1 MLVNNYN
8 IPITKINLSDL
19 EKEEVIKTL
28 NSGWIVQGQKVA
40 EFEKEFSKFVNV
52 NYSVAVSS
60 CTTALHLALLLLDVK
75 EGDEVIVPSFTF
87 VATANVVE
95 YVKAKPVFVDIDI
108 KTFNIS
114 IDSILSIIESKKYK
128 RLKVLMP
135 VNLFGLCAPLDKIL
149 KIAKEYNLKVIE
161 DSACGF
167 ASYINGKHSGTFGD
181 IGCFSFHPRKI
192 ITTGEGG
199 MLITNDEDI
208 YKRAQ
213 KLRNHGAIIND
224 LKRHNLNSF
233 YLSDYDEVGYNYRMT
248 DLQASLGLI
257 QLRRAQEILDKRYRI
272 VKKYYND
279 LSDEEKILLPYV
291 PDNYIHYFNFLLNGD
306 FRYGKSVEEVI
317 KYYKDIIPEA
327 LSVRSHSMTQSSF
340 ILDKFEKYGL
350 LYDCNTF
357 FPYSSGIKNKPY
369 KYWTKNLI
377 KVPYFWEDDIHM
389 IYKWDWDVRLFI
401 SYEGIKVFDFH
412 PIHIFLNCESMNR
425 YNEAKKNNFLNLEK
439 YKYKGY
445 GIYNFFIDLI
455 DLIRG
460 H

>member
-1 MLVNNYN
+1 MNSYN
-8 IPITKINLSDL
+8 IPITKIDLSDL

-28 NSGWIVQGQKVA
+28 SSGWIVQGPKVA

-95 YVKAKPVFVDIDI
+95 YVKAKPIFADIDI

-135 VNLFGLCAPLDKIL
+135 VNLFGLSAPLDKII
-149 KIAKEYNLKVIE
+149 KIAKEYSLKVIE

-167 ASYINGKHSGTFGD
+167 GSYINGKHSGTFGD

-213 KLRNHGAIIND
+213 KLRNHGAIINNTKD
-224 LKRHNLNSF
+224 YNLSSF

-257 QLRRAQEILDKRYRI
+257 QLKRAQEILDKRYRI
-272 VKKYYND
+272 VKRYYND
-279 LSDEEKILLPYV
+279 LSNEEKILLPYV
-291 PDNYIHYFNFLLNGD
+291 PDNYIHSYQSFVVLFTYGYDLNEILNKKNKDLVKKIILKKEKFIEYLSNVGVYTRQGTHAVHLL
-306 FRYGKSVEEVI
+306 S
-317 KYYKDIIPEA
+317 YYKNKYKINA
-327 LSVRSHSMTQSSF
+327 LDLYNSF
-340 ILDKFEKYGL
+340 LAHYLTISLP
-350 LYDCNTF
+350 LYDMNNNE
-357 FPYSSGIKNKPY
+357 YSYVIENIKSGLKN
-369 KYWTKNLI
+369 I
-377 KVPYFWEDDIHM
+377 
-389 IYKWDWDVRLFI
+389 
-401 SYEGIKVFDFH
+401 
-412 PIHIFLNCESMNR
+412 
-425 YNEAKKNNFLNLEK
+425 
-439 YKYKGY
+439 
-445 GIYNFFIDLI
+445 
-455 DLIRG
+455 
-460 H
+460 

>member
-1 MLVNNYN
+1 MNNYN

-52 NYSVAVSS
+52 NYSLAVSS

-75 EGDEVIVPSFTF
+75 ERDEVIVPSFTF

-95 YVKAKPVFVDIDI
+95 YVKAKPIFADIDI

-128 RLKVLMP
+128 KLKVLIP
-135 VNLFGLCAPLDKIL
+135 VNLFGLCAQLDKIVE
-149 KIAKEYNLKVIE
+149 IAKEYNLKVIE

-167 ASYINGKHSGTFGD
+167 GSYINGKHSGTFGD

-199 MLITNDEDI
+199 MLITNNEDI

-213 KLRNHGAIIND
+213 KLRNHGAIINNTKD
-224 LKRHNLNSF
+224 YNLSSF
-233 YLSDYDEVGYNYRMT
+233 YLGDYDEVGYNYRMT

-257 QLRRAQEILDKRYRI
+257 QLKRAQEILDKRYRI

-279 LSDEEKILLPYV
+279 LSNEEKILLPYV
-291 PDNYIHYFNFLLNGD
+291 PDNYIHSYQSFVVLFTYGYDLNEILNKKNKDLVKKIISRKEKFIEYLSNVGIYTRQGTHAVHLL
-306 FRYGKSVEEVI
+306 S
-317 KYYKDIIPEA
+317 YYKNKYKINTLD
-327 LSVRSHSMTQSSF
+327 LYNSF
-340 ILDKFEKYGL
+340 LAHYLTISLP
-350 LYDCNTF
+350 LYDMNDNE
-357 FPYSSGIKNKPY
+357 YSYVIENIKSGLRNI
-369 KYWTKNLI
+369 
-377 KVPYFWEDDIHM
+377 
-389 IYKWDWDVRLFI
+389 
-401 SYEGIKVFDFH
+401 
-412 PIHIFLNCESMNR
+412 
-425 YNEAKKNNFLNLEK
+425 
-439 YKYKGY
+439 
-445 GIYNFFIDLI
+445 
-455 DLIRG
+455 
-460 H
+460 

>member
-1 MLVNNYN
+1 MLLY
-8 IPITKINLSDL
+8 IGISITMINLSDL
-19 EKEEVIKTL
+19 EKEEIIKTL
-28 NSGWIVQGQKVA
+28 NSGWIVQGPKVA

-95 YVKAKPVFVDIDI
+95 YVKAKPVFADINI

-135 VNLFGLCAPLDKIL
+135 VNLFGLCAPLDKIVE
-149 KIAKEYNLKVIE
+149 IAKEYNLKIVE

-167 ASYINGKHSGTFGD
+167 GSYINGKHSGTFGD

-199 MLITNDEDI
+199 MLITNNGDI

-213 KLRNHGAIIND
+213 KLRNHGAIINNTKD
-224 LKRHNLNSF
+224 YNLSSF

-257 QLRRAQEILDKRYRI
+257 QLKRAQEILDKRYRI

-279 LSDEEKILLPYV
+279 LSNEEKILLPYV
-291 PDNYIHYFNFLLNGD
+291 PDNYIHSYQSFVVLFTYGYDLNEILNKKNKDLVKKVISKKEKFIEYLSNVGIYTRQGTHAVHLL
-306 FRYGKSVEEVI
+306 S
-317 KYYKDIIPEA
+317 YYKNKYKINTLD
-327 LSVRSHSMTQSSF
+327 LYNSF
-340 ILDKFEKYGL
+340 LAHYLTISLP
-350 LYDCNTF
+350 LYDMNDNE
-357 FPYSSGIKNKPY
+357 YSYVIENIKSGLKN
-369 KYWTKNLI
+369 I
-377 KVPYFWEDDIHM
+377 
-389 IYKWDWDVRLFI
+389 
-401 SYEGIKVFDFH
+401 
-412 PIHIFLNCESMNR
+412 
-425 YNEAKKNNFLNLEK
+425 
-439 YKYKGY
+439 
-445 GIYNFFIDLI
+445 
-455 DLIRG
+455 
-460 H
+460 

>member
-28 NSGWIVQGQKVA
+28 NSGWIVQGSKVA

-60 CTTALHLALLLLDVK
+60 CTTALHLSLLLLDVK

-95 YVKAKPVFVDIDI
+95 YVKAKLVFADIDI

-135 VNLFGLCAPLDKIL
+135 VNLFGLCAQLDKIVE
-149 KIAKEYNLKVIE
+149 IAKEYNLKVIE
-161 DSACGF
+161 DSACSF

-199 MLITNDEDI
+199 MLITNNEDI

-213 KLRNHGAIIND
+213 KLRNHGAIINNTKD
-224 LKRHNLNSF
+224 YNLSSF

-257 QLRRAQEILDKRYRI
+257 QLKRAQEILDKRYRI

-279 LSDEEKILLPYV
+279 LPNEEKILLPYV
-291 PDNYIHYFNFLLNGD
+291 PDNYIHSYQSFVVLFTYGYDLNEILNKKNKDLVKKIISKKEKFIEYLSNVGIYTRQGTHAVHLL
-306 FRYGKSVEEVI
+306 S
-317 KYYKDIIPEA
+317 YYKNKYKINTLD
-327 LSVRSHSMTQSSF
+327 LYNSF
-340 ILDKFEKYGL
+340 LAHYLTISLP
-350 LYDCNTF
+350 LYDMNDSE
-357 FPYSSGIKNKPY
+357 YSYVIENIKSGLKN
-369 KYWTKNLI
+369 I
-377 KVPYFWEDDIHM
+377 
-389 IYKWDWDVRLFI
+389 
-401 SYEGIKVFDFH
+401 
-412 PIHIFLNCESMNR
+412 
-425 YNEAKKNNFLNLEK
+425 
-439 YKYKGY
+439 
-445 GIYNFFIDLI
+445 
-455 DLIRG
+455 
-460 H
+460 

>member
-1 MLVNNYN
+1 MK
-8 IPITKINLSDL
+8 IPITKPFFDEE
-19 EKEEVIKTL
+19 EKLAVNETIE
-28 NSGWIVQGQKVA
+28 SGWIVQGQKVA

-95 YVKAKPVFVDIDI
+95 YVKAKPVFADIDI

-114 IDSILSIIESKKYK
+114 IDSILSIIESKKCK
-128 RLKVLMP
+128 KLKVLMP
-135 VNLFGLCAPLDKIL
+135 VNLFVLCSPLDKIL

-167 ASYINGKHSGTFGD
+167 GSYTNGKHSGTFGD

-192 ITTGEGG
+192 ITSGEGG

-213 KLRNHGAIIND
+213 KLRNHGAIINNTKD
-224 LKRHNLNSF
+224 YNLNSF

-257 QLRRAQEILDKRYRI
+257 QLKRAQEILDKRYRI

-279 LSDEEKILLPYV
+279 LSNEEKILLPYV
-291 PDNYIHYFNFLLNGD
+291 PDNYIHSYQSFVVLFTYGYDLNEILNKKNEDLL
-306 FRYGKSVEEVI
+306 KKVI
-317 KYYKDIIPEA
+317 SKKEKFIEYLSNVGIYTRQGTHAVHLLSYYKNKYKINTLD
-327 LSVRSHSMTQSSF
+327 LYNSF
-340 ILDKFEKYGL
+340 LAHYLTISLP
-350 LYDCNTF
+350 LYDMNDNE
-357 FPYSSGIKNKPY
+357 YSYVIENIKSGLKN
-369 KYWTKNLI
+369 I
-377 KVPYFWEDDIHM
+377 
-389 IYKWDWDVRLFI
+389 
-401 SYEGIKVFDFH
+401 
-412 PIHIFLNCESMNR
+412 
-425 YNEAKKNNFLNLEK
+425 
-439 YKYKGY
+439 
-445 GIYNFFIDLI
+445 
-455 DLIRG
+455 
-460 H
+460 

>member
-128 RLKVLMP
+128 KLKVLMP

-257 QLRRAQEILDKRYRI
+257 QLKRAQEILDKRYRI

-279 LSDEEKILLPYV
+279 LSNEEKILLPYV
-291 PDNYIHYFNFLLNGD
+291 PDNYIHSYQSFVILFTYGYSLDEIVSKRNINLLEKIISK
-306 FRYGKSVEEVI
+306 REE
-317 KYYKDIIPEA
+317 
-327 LSVRSHSMTQSSF
+327 
-340 ILDKFEKYGL
+340 
-350 LYDCNTF
+350 
-357 FPYSSGIKNKPY
+357 
-369 KYWTKNLI
+369 
-377 KVPYFWEDDIHM
+377 
-389 IYKWDWDVRLFI
+389 FI
-401 SYEGIKVFDFH
+401 SYLSSAGISTRQGTHAVHLLSYYKNKYRIKEFDLYNS
-412 PIHIFLNCESMNR
+412 FLAHYLTISLPLYDMTDNE
-425 YNEAKKNNFLNLEK
+425 YNYVIENIKIGLRK
-439 YKYKGY
+439 
-445 GIYNFFIDLI
+445 I
-455 DLIRG
+455 
-460 H
+460 

>member
-95 YVKAKPVFVDIDI
+95 YVKAKPIFADIDI

-199 MLITNDEDI
+199 MLITNNEDI

-213 KLRNHGAIIND
+213 KLRNHGAIISD

-257 QLRRAQEILDKRYRI
+257 QLKRAQEILDKRYRI

-279 LSDEEKILLPYV
+279 LSNEEKILLPYV
-291 PDNYIHYFNFLLNGD
+291 PDNYIHSYQSFVILFTYGYSLNEIVSKRNITLLEKIISK
-306 FRYGKSVEEVI
+306 REEFINYLSSAGISTRQGTHAVHLLS
-317 KYYKDIIPEA
+317 YYKN
-327 LSVRSHSMTQSSF
+327 
-340 ILDKFEKYGL
+340 KYGIKEFDL
-350 LYDCNTF
+350 YNSFLAHYLTISLPLYDMTDNE
-357 FPYSSGIKNKPY
+357 YNYVIENIKIGLRK
-369 KYWTKNLI
+369 I
-377 KVPYFWEDDIHM
+377 
-389 IYKWDWDVRLFI
+389 
-401 SYEGIKVFDFH
+401 
-412 PIHIFLNCESMNR
+412 
-425 YNEAKKNNFLNLEK
+425 
-439 YKYKGY
+439 
-445 GIYNFFIDLI
+445 
-455 DLIRG
+455 
-460 H
+460 

>member
-28 NSGWIVQGQKVA
+28 NSGWIVQGLKVA

-213 KLRNHGAIIND
+213 KLRNHGAIISD

-257 QLRRAQEILDKRYRI
+257 QLKRAQEILDKRYRI

-279 LSDEEKILLPYV
+279 LSNEEKILLPYV
-291 PDNYIHYFNFLLNGD
+291 PDNYIHSYQSFVILFTYGYSLDEIVSKRNINLLEKIISK
-306 FRYGKSVEEVI
+306 REEFINYLSSAGISTIQGTHAVHLLS
-317 KYYKDIIPEA
+317 YYKNKYRIKEFD
-327 LSVRSHSMTQSSF
+327 LYNSF
-340 ILDKFEKYGL
+340 LAHYLTISLP
-350 LYDCNTF
+350 LYDMTDNE
-357 FPYSSGIKNKPY
+357 YNYVIENIKIGLRK
-369 KYWTKNLI
+369 I
-377 KVPYFWEDDIHM
+377 
-389 IYKWDWDVRLFI
+389 
-401 SYEGIKVFDFH
+401 
-412 PIHIFLNCESMNR
+412 
-425 YNEAKKNNFLNLEK
+425 
-439 YKYKGY
+439 
-445 GIYNFFIDLI
+445 
-455 DLIRG
+455 
-460 H
+460 

>member
-1 MLVNNYN
+1 MLLNNY

-19 EKEEVIKTL
+19 EKEEIIKTL
-28 NSGWIVQGQKVA
+28 NSGWIVQGPKVA

-95 YVKAKPVFVDIDI
+95 YVKAKPVFADIDI

-135 VNLFGLCAPLDKIL
+135 VNLFGLCAQLDKIVE
-149 KIAKEYNLKVIE
+149 IANEYNLKVIE

-167 ASYINGKHSGTFGD
+167 GSYINGKHSGTFGD

-199 MLITNDEDI
+199 MLITNNEDI

-213 KLRNHGAIIND
+213 KLRNHGAIINNTKD
-224 LKRHNLNSF
+224 YNLSSF

-257 QLRRAQEILDKRYRI
+257 QLKRAQEILDKRYKI

-279 LSDEEKILLPYV
+279 LSNEEKILLPYV
-291 PDNYIHYFNFLLNGD
+291 PDDYIHSYQSFVVLFTYGYDLNEILNKKNKDLVKKVISKKEKFIEYLSNVGIYTRQGTHAVHLL
-306 FRYGKSVEEVI
+306 S
-317 KYYKDIIPEA
+317 YYKNKYKINTLD
-327 LSVRSHSMTQSSF
+327 LYNSF
-340 ILDKFEKYGL
+340 LAHYLTISLP
-350 LYDCNTF
+350 LYDMNDGE
-357 FPYSSGIKNKPY
+357 YSYVIENIKSGLRNI
-369 KYWTKNLI
+369 
-377 KVPYFWEDDIHM
+377 
-389 IYKWDWDVRLFI
+389 
-401 SYEGIKVFDFH
+401 
-412 PIHIFLNCESMNR
+412 
-425 YNEAKKNNFLNLEK
+425 
-439 YKYKGY
+439 
-445 GIYNFFIDLI
+445 
-455 DLIRG
+455 
-460 H
+460 